1 VRIAQLAPLDE
12 AVPPKRYGG
21 TERVVSWLTE
31 ELVRRGHDVTL
42 FASGDSHT
50 TAELV
55 PVVPRAE
62 RPGGD
67 AGPLAARVLQLGM
80 VARRARRFDVV
91 HSHIDLFGFPGLDGL
106 PALSTLHGRI
116 DVGLYAP
123 ILRTFAHHPL
133 VSISDAQ
140 RDPVPDAG
148 WIGTVHHGLPIDD
161 YPFTPDPEDYFAFVG
176 RMSPEKRPDVA
187 IEIARRAGVRLV
199 LAAKVDRVDR
209 EYFETLVRPRLREPG
224 IEYVGELGER
234 DKVRLLRRAR
244 ALLFPILWPEPF
256 GLAMIEAMACGTPV
270 LTRRCGST
278 PEVVA
283 DGATGFVCDSDA
295 ELVHA
300 VAAVDRLDRR
310 LCREHVARRFD
321 VGRMARDYEALYAR
335 VAGRDA
341 RHVAERHAAGGPVA
355 APRDRVAAPRE
366 RLTLPHGRTN
376 GGSSDRG
383 RSDGEQ

>member
-1 VRIAQLAPLDE
+1 MRIAQLAPLDE

-31 ELVRRGHDVTL
+31 ELVRRGHEVTL

-50 TAELV
+50 AAELV
-55 PVVPRAE
+55 PVLPRAE

-91 HSHIDLFGFPGLDGL
+91 HSHIDVFGLPGLDGL
-106 PALSTLHGRI
+106 PALSTLHGRL
-116 DVGLYAP
+116 DVGLYGP
-123 ILRTFAHHPL
+123 ILRTFAHHPV

-140 RDPVPDAG
+140 REPVPDAG
-148 WIGTVHHGLPIDD
+148 WIGTVHHGLPIEE
-161 YPFTPDPEDYFAFVG
+161 YPFTPEPADYFAFVG

-187 IEIARRAGVRLV
+187 IEIARRAGIRLL

-209 EYFETLVRPRLREPG
+209 EYFDTVVRPRLCEPG
-224 IEYVGELGER
+224 IEYVGELGEH
-234 DKVRLLRRAR
+234 DKIELVRHAR

-256 GLAMIEAMACGTPV
+256 GLVMIEAMACGTPV

-283 DGATGFVCDSDA
+283 DGEVGFVCDHDA
-295 ELVHA
+295 ELLRA
-300 VAAVDRLDRR
+300 VEAVDRIDRR
-310 LCREHVARRFD
+310 RCREHVVRRFD
-321 VGRMARDYEALYAR
+321 VARMARDYEVLYER
-335 VAGRDA
+335 VAHCDAAWDAPDVGRMPRGA
-341 RHVAERHAAGGPVA
+341 RAL
-355 APRDRVAAPRE
+355 DSRVQLPRE
-366 RLTLPHGRTN
+366 RRN
-376 GGSSDRG
+376 GGR
-383 RSDGEQ
+383 

>member
-1 VRIAQLAPLDE
+1 MRIAQLAPLDD

-42 FASGDSHT
+42 FASGDSYT
-50 TAELV
+50 AAELV

-67 AGPLAARVLQLGM
+67 AGPLAARILQLGM

-91 HSHIDLFGFPGLDGL
+91 HSHIDVFGLPGLDGL
-106 PALSTLHGRI
+106 PALSTLHGRL
-116 DVGLYAP
+116 DVGLYGP
-123 ILRTFAHHPL
+123 ILRTFAHQPV

-148 WIGTVHHGLPIDD
+148 WIGTVYHGLPIEE
-161 YPFTPDPEDYFAFVG
+161 YPFTPEPSDYFAFVG

-187 IEIARRAGVRLV
+187 IDIARRAGVRLL

-209 EYFETLVRPRLREPG
+209 EYFDTVVRPRLREPG
-224 IEYVGELGER
+224 IEYVGELGEH
-234 DKVRLLRRAR
+234 DKIELVRRAR

-256 GLAMIEAMACGTPV
+256 GLVMIEALACGTPV

-283 DGATGFVCDSDA
+283 DGEVGFVCDDDA
-295 ELVHA
+295 ELLCA
-300 VAAVDRLDRR
+300 VEAVDRIDRR
-310 LCREHVARRFD
+310 RCREHVVRRFD
-321 VGRMARDYEALYAR
+321 VARMARDYEALYAR
-335 VAGRDA
+335 IARRDSPDEGRALRGVERAADA
-341 RHVAERHAAGGPVA
+341 RVLLSSER
-355 APRDRVAAPRE
+355 R
-366 RLTLPHGRTN
+366 N
-376 GGSSDRG
+376 GGR
-383 RSDGEQ
+383 